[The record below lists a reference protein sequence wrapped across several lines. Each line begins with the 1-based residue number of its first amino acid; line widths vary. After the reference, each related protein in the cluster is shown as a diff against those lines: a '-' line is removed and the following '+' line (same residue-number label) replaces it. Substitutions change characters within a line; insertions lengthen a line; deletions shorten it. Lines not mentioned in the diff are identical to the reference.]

1 MQAADASWWLVF
13 LAYRNFEGAYHHLGR
28 ETFLAPVE
36 WKVGEWPV
44 VNSGQPIDT
53 LMSVPALLRPGEVE
67 VASAKE
73 EKRIKINCL
82 SLRYLS

>member
-13 LAYRNFEGAYHHLGR
+13 LAYRNFGGAYHHLGR

-44 VNSGQPIDT
+44 VNSPST
-53 LMSVPALLRPGEVE
+53 RLCRCRPCCVRARWKLHRRGKKNEL
-67 VASAKE
+67 K
-73 EKRIKINCL
+73 
-82 SLRYLS
+82 